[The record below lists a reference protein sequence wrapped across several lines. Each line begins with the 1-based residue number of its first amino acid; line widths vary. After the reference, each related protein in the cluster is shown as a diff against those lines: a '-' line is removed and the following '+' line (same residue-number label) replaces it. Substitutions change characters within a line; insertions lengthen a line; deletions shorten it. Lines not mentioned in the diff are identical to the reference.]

1 MILRVSASIPPDRN
15 QLYDLRQCKIQ
26 DRVRL
31 RLQSAR
37 DPLSLAKWRA
47 IARPADRAWLSG
59 FLVRMVS
66 ASAMLSLPTKILR
79 IKAAVALAGLYAF
92 CVLAPSLAFAFADD
106 PAVPFCL
113 SDDYVSARHHAGAIH
128 VHDAGDV
135 HHHPDG
141 APHDHGAVHEHAGDP
156 NGSPVD
162 CCGLFPMVGLA
173 GEARIAFGP
182 SNVTSIAF
190 PALTE
195 SLRGRGP
202 DRINRPPIV

>member
-1 MILRVSASIPPDRN
+1 
-15 QLYDLRQCKIQ
+15 
-26 DRVRL
+26 
-31 RLQSAR
+31 
-37 DPLSLAKWRA
+37 
-47 IARPADRAWLSG
+47 
-59 FLVRMVS
+59 
-66 ASAMLSLPTKILR
+66 MLFLPTRILR
-79 IKAAVALAGLYAF
+79 IKAAVALAALYAF

-113 SDDYVSARHHAGAIH
+113 SDSYVSARHHAGAMH
-128 VHDAGDV
+128 VQDAGDV

-141 APHDHGAVHEHAGDP
+141 SSHDHAAMHDNAAMHDHAGDP

-162 CCGLFPMVGLA
+162 CCGLFPMVGLS

-195 SLRGRGP
+195 SLHSRGP
-202 DRINRPPIV
+202 DRINRPPIA